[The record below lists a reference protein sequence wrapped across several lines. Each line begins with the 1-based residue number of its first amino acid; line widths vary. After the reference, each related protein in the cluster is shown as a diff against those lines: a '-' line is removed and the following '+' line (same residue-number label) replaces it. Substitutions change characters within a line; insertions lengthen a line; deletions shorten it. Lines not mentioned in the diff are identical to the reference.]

1 MKAFMVTN
9 NKAHSLELSTKKL
22 EKESSTDCKIKVEYS
37 CVNYKDALALTGKG
51 KILRKFP
58 LVPGIDAAGTI
69 IESYC
74 SSFKEGDKI
83 LVNGSG
89 FGETRNGG
97 FSQELFSPEDL
108 MIPLPKNMTTKQAM
122 LLGTAGFTAAL
133 AIYQMELNGQT
144 PEKGPILVS
153 GASGG
158 VGGLACL
165 LLKEKQYEVHAL
177 TGTKEKILYL
187 ESLGVDQVLLNDELN
202 LGERAL
208 ESARYA
214 GVIDNLGGSFLSKVL
229 AHVDLFGNVA
239 CIGLAESPTLNAS
252 VMPFILRGVNLLGV
266 SSANTPMDLRRKIW
280 AQLGSFDLD
289 KILSKLN
296 YEVCD
301 WSNLLEK
308 AEELLDRKVQ
318 GRLLFKLAD

>member
-1 MKAFMVTN
+1 M
-9 NKAHSLELSTKKL
+9 
-22 EKESSTDCKIKVEYS
+22 
-37 CVNYKDALALTGKG
+37 
-51 KILRKFP
+51 
-58 LVPGIDAAGTI
+58 
-69 IESYC
+69 
-74 SSFKEGDKI
+74 
-83 LVNGSG
+83 
-89 FGETRNGG
+89 
-97 FSQELFSPEDL
+97 
-108 MIPLPKNMTTKQAM
+108 
-122 LLGTAGFTAAL
+122 
-133 AIYQMELNGQT
+133 
-144 PEKGPILVS
+144 
-153 GASGG
+153 
-158 VGGLACL
+158 
-165 LLKEKQYEVHAL
+165 
-177 TGTKEKILYL
+177 
-187 ESLGVDQVLLNDELN
+187 DQVLLNDELN